1 MQSKQNLIDLR
12 KKMPYGSIKKI
23 AIISKSSR
31 IAITK
36 FFKGEL
42 KNPKKIAEIQEA
54 IIIVFNELKDKNNE
68 FYSSVTEIL

>member
-23 AIISKSSR
+23 SNITGSSR

-42 KNPKKIAEIQEA
+42 KNPKKINEIQEA
-54 IIIVFNELKDKNNE
+54 IIIVLNELKDKNNE
-68 FYSSVTEIL
+68 FYNNVTEIL

>member
-23 AIISKSSR
+23 SEITGSSK
-31 IAITK
+31 IAINK

-42 KNPKKIAEIQEA
+42 KNPKKITEIQEA
-54 IIIVFNELKDKNNE
+54 IILFLKELKDNNNE
-68 FYSSVTEIL
+68 FYSNVTEIL